1 MAGSTFVYVTF
12 IRAKVEAVWSAF
24 IKPDYVK
31 KFWFDIDVETDWQV
45 GSPWCI
51 KFPDGR
57 TADTGEILEFD
68 PPRRLAIKWLNE
80 WMPEMKAEGYAL
92 CVIEM
97 EAVGDATK
105 LTVTH
110 SIDVENS
117 KLIGAVSGGWPKI
130 LSNLKSLIETGEVV
144 FSNKPQAA

>member
-12 IRAKVEAVWSAF
+12 IRATVEEVWSAF
-24 IKPDYVK
+24 IKPEYVK

-51 KFPDGR
+51 KYPDGR
-57 TADTGEILEFD
+57 TTDSGEILEFD

-92 CVIEM
+92 CVIEV
-97 EAVGDATK
+97 EAVGDAAK

-110 SIDVENS
+110 SIDIENS

-144 FSNKPQAA
+144 FPSKPQLA